1 MLERIPSARLDLRWL
16 QEDYTGPA
24 RSGGYVE
31 PRVEVLESQHKGQ
44 RSLRDFFTCPGEHR
58 MGAPYGSTLW
68 EPGSLIP
75 ASPMVVYTFGSHS
88 AGRPRSSHT
97 EMSAKR

>member
-16 QEDYTGPA
+16 QEDYRGPA

-31 PRVEVLESQHKGQ
+31 PRVEVLESQRKGQ

-58 MGAPYGSTLW
+58 MGAPYGSTVW
-68 EPGSLIP
+68 EHPMGAPYGSQG
-75 ASPMVVYTFGSHS
+75 V
-88 AGRPRSSHT
+88 
-97 EMSAKR
+97 